1 MVVDDELM
9 PSFVQ
14 DWRAYAI
21 EGDMP
26 YARSADTVLCITGD
40 GRALNALF
48 PIFMKSHEN
57 LTYAYERRQLH
68 LAAEGNAPV
77 LGFIA
82 NAEDADPDDVMPLF
96 EAWGIHLPWAKTQ
109 WVSRSNVAF
118 AAM

>member
-1 MVVDDELM
+1 MIVDDELM

-21 EGDMP
+21 DGDMP

-48 PIFMKSHEN
+48 PIFMKSHES
-57 LTYAYERRQLH
+57 LTYAYERRQLY

-82 NAEDADPDDVMPLF
+82 KAEDADPNDVMPFF

>member
-1 MVVDDELM
+1 M

-26 YARSADTVLCITGD
+26 YAKAADTVLCIIGD

-48 PIFMKSHEN
+48 PIFQKSHEN
-57 LTYAYERRQLH
+57 LTYAYERRQLY

-82 NAEDADPDDVMPLF
+82 KAEDADPNDVMPFF
-96 EAWGIHLPWAKTQ
+96 EAWGIQLPWAKTQ
-109 WVSRSNVAF
+109 WVSRSNAAF

>member
-1 MVVDDELM
+1 
-9 PSFVQ
+9 
-14 DWRAYAI
+14 
-21 EGDMP
+21 MP
-26 YARSADTVLCITGD
+26 YARPADTVLCITGD

-48 PIFMKSHEN
+48 PIFMKSHES
-57 LTYAYERRQLH
+57 LTYAYERRQLY

-82 NAEDADPDDVMPLF
+82 NAEDADPNDVMPLF